1 MALFLSN
8 MKIIHK
14 RNSIQVKFL
23 ARVKHPAGEVA
34 ASPGRDILQG
44 DLTVCTKSHNKADD
58 PRVSLMC
65 VSPEEIIQ

>member
-1 MALFLSN
+1 MALFL
-8 MKIIHK
+8 KTRRIIHK

-23 ARVKHPAGEVA
+23 VRVKHPAVEVA
-34 ASPGRDILQG
+34 ASPGRGILQG

-58 PRVSLMC
+58 PGVSLMC